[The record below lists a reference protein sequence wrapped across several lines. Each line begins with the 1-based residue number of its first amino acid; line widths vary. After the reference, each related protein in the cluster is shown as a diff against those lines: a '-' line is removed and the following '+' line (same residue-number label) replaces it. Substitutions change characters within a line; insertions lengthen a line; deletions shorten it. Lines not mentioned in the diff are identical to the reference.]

1 LPAEPVPGPAD
12 SGEALRAALRRGLTA
27 ALKKRDPDALAAL
40 RTAMAAIDNA
50 EAVPAPA
57 ASVPTTSAYVAGA
70 RGGLGSSEAARR
82 QLSASELRAILR
94 GQIDEHSREAER
106 YEALG
111 HADAAERL
119 RRQART
125 LATYLA
131 DVSPG

>member
-1 LPAEPVPGPAD
+1 MRTESAPGQAD

-27 ALKKRDPDALAAL
+27 ALKTRDSDTLAAL

-57 ASVPTTSAYVAGA
+57 ASAPTTSAHVAGA

-82 QLSASELRAILR
+82 QLGATELRDILR

-106 YEALG
+106 YAALG

-119 RRQART
+119 RRRAST